1 MLRKI
6 NPFDGVQ
13 FADVAAGAAIARDV
27 ETFLKDAR
35 VNGVCER
42 FGSTKHQ
49 LTKMFQ
55 FRDADLPQSLLDREQ
70 RSSDGSTRLGRHGA
84 PPACVGRLLA
94 GVHEALPEL
103 ARHYRVGWVQIN
115 DSSGADE
122 IRGHVDRPGWGDVIC
137 TFTTARCSLTL
148 KPDAQVRGRA
158 PKCAATFDVPANS
171 LYVLSGASRAF
182 ATHAVEFRGPRASVV
197 LRFYLRDL
205 LSLGAARPPPKLVK
219 GAIVTA
225 RYPKGPGSSEI
236 HAAYRSVY
244 PAQVHEV
251 DGDAAVL
258 VFLES
263 ADGPPTT
270 ETVPLA
276 LICDRS
282 THWYRDGAAVLGT
295 RYAPPARRVAA
306 PAAAAAETARDDA
319 EPAADENDD
328 DNSESEGDESSREG
342 GSSQYVGVYQT
353 HNGRWYA
360 QCKSPYHSSRH
371 LGTFDTEEEAA
382 RAYDERARALGRPCN
397 FPEPAAI
404 DLTQSDGD
412 ESPETADESP
422 PKRRRRE
429 AGS

>member
-42 FGSTKHQ
+42 FASTKHQ

-137 TFTTARCSLTL
+137 TFTTARCALTL

-158 PKCAATFDVPANS
+158 PKCAATFEVPANS

-182 ATHAVEFRGPRASVV
+182 ATHAVEFKGPRASVV

-205 LSLGAARPPPKLVK
+205 LSLGAARPPPKLVP

-225 RYPKGPGSSEI
+225 RYPKGPGSSDI

-244 PAQVHEV
+244 PAQVEDV

-276 LICDRS
+276 LICDGS

-306 PAAAAAETARDDA
+306 AAAAAAETARDDA

-328 DNSESEGDESSREG
+328 DDSESEGDESSREG
-342 GSSQYVGVYQT
+342 KSSQYVGVT
-353 HNGRWYA
+353 AHGDRWQA
-360 QCKSPYHSSRH
+360 QCASPYHSSRYV
-371 LGTFDTEEEAA
+371 GTFDTEEEAA
-382 RAYDERARALGRPCN
+382 RAYDERARPLGRPCN

-422 PKRRRRE
+422 PKRRRKN
-429 AGS
+429 SS

>member
-35 VNGVCER
+35 LR
-42 FGSTKHQ
+42 
-49 LTKMFQ
+49 
-55 FRDADLPQSLLDREQ
+55 RLD
-70 RSSDGSTRLGRHGA
+70 TRLGRHGA

-137 TFTTARCSLTL
+137 TFTTAARCSLTL

-236 HAAYRSVY
+236 HAAYRSSVY

>member
-70 RSSDGSTRLGRHGA
+70 RSSDGSTRRHGA
-84 PPACVGRLLA
+84 PG
-94 GVHEALPEL
+94 
-103 ARHYRVGWVQIN
+103 IN

-122 IRGHVDRPGWGDVIC
+122 IRATPTGPAGAASSARSRP
-137 TFTTARCSLTL
+137 RCSLTL

-158 PKCAATFDVPANS
+158 PK
-171 LYVLSGASRAF
+171 
-182 ATHAVEFRGPRASVV
+182 
-197 LRFYLRDL
+197 
-205 LSLGAARPPPKLVK
+205 
-219 GAIVTA
+219 
-225 RYPKGPGSSEI
+225 PGSSEI
-236 HAAYRSVY
+236 HAAYAPVS
-244 PAQVHEV
+244 AQVHEV

-282 THWYRDGAAVLGT
+282 THWYRDGAAAVSKAKFVSYDVLVQVDGHRWVVHR
-295 RYAPPARRVAA
+295 RYTDFCALADGIRHLGDLPPKLPGKRTFGNFKDDFIEARRGALEAYLQGVVENDETRAQTVATA
-306 PAAAAAETARDDA
+306 ASPAAAARTPPPPLAGDARVPRRADA
-319 EPAADENDD
+319 PAREPRLLPYAMR
-328 DNSESEGDESSREG
+328 S
-342 GSSQYVGVYQT
+342 
-353 HNGRWYA
+353 GR
-360 QCKSPYHSSRH
+360 RRNR
-371 LGTFDTEEEAA
+371 T
-382 RAYDERARALGRPCN
+382 RRRAR
-397 FPEPAAI
+397 
-404 DLTQSDGD
+404 
-412 ESPETADESP
+412 
-422 PKRRRRE
+422 
-429 AGS
+429 

>member
-295 RYAPPARRVAA
+295 RYA
-306 PAAAAAETARDDA
+306 